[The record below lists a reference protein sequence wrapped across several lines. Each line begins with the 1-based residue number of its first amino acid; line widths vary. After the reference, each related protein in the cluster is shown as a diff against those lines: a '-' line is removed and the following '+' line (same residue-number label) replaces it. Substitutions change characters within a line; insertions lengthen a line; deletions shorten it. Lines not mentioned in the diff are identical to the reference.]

1 MVCFKKPFQG
11 VHPSVQINPA
21 ATAESPFAVIPA
33 ISPFRQDIFQS
44 AEQVLRII
52 AGNQAEFLCPPA
64 VPERR
69 NTGWETTEYRGS
81 GFPEMTVECPS
92 LREEHTIQSAARI

>member
-52 AGNQAEFLCPPA
+52 AGNQAEFP
-64 VPERR
+64 VPSCSRTPEHRV
-69 NTGWETTEYRGS
+69 ETTGIPRIRLS
-81 GFPEMTVECPS
+81 EMTVECPS